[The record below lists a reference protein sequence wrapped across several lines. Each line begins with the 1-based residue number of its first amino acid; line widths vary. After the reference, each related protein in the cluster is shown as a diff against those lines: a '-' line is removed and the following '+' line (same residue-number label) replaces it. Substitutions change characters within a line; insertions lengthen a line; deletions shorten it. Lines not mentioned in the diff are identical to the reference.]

1 MEEAAREREGCEKM
15 RSKKD
20 GRSKENVI
28 VIVIARFQ
36 EEWNLNTDIQMLSST
51 RFIFREEENPRGL
64 EIVGILINKTNPFS
78 RSKKNSICQLTD
90 NLWIRSMPI
99 GEEREIRWSVEFR
112 LHTLIL
118 GDQKEKRWR
127 TWCYAI
133 RGDGIG

>member
-36 EEWNLNTDIQMLSST
+36 EEWNLDTDIQMLSST
-51 RFIFREEENPRGL
+51 RFIFREEENPRGS

-78 RSKKNSICQLTD
+78 RSKEKFNLSTDRQSMNPFDANRGRARNS
-90 NLWIRSMPI
+90 
-99 GEEREIRWSVEFR
+99 V
-112 LHTLIL
+112 
-118 GDQKEKRWR
+118 
-127 TWCYAI
+127 I
-133 RGDGIG
+133 RGI